1 MKRSEFL
8 KNVGIGSVLLATGQ
22 AFSSC
27 MKMGMM
33 DMSGT
38 PALTVSDGIFTNAL
52 QIPETLTSPNA
63 LIAKARQATINAK
76 TYNVFGYRE
85 GLLGPTIRV
94 QDGQQ
99 MNIKLT
105 NGLSE
110 HTNVHWHGLLIPA
123 NMDGHPEQM
132 VLPTETFDYQFL
144 INQQAGTNWYH
155 PHIHGSTG
163 KQVTQ
168 GLAGLFIV
176 ESAAEKALGLPSGTL
191 EIPLVIQD
199 KRLSGSSIQ
208 YNPSMMETMSG
219 FTGDTILVNGTAGA
233 FLNVATCYHRFRI
246 LNGSSARMY
255 NLALSNG
262 KPIII
267 LGADGGF
274 LAKPESVNDILLAP
288 GERLDILIDF
298 SNNAN
303 GTEVFLESK
312 TFSTMG
318 SNSGNQSFKLL
329 KFVVNKQEQETF
341 TLPKTLIPMTATTN
355 ATKTRKFAL
364 TMVMS
369 MNGGMH
375 RINGKVYNANSIE
388 ETVNVDTT
396 EIWEFDNSADT
407 MPHVM
412 HFHGVHFQ
420 VLDRKGGRNA
430 LLPHE
435 KGWKDTVVVA
445 GNEVVRVITNFK
457 IKGKFVLHCH
467 ILEHEDDGMMINFEV
482 K

>member
-1 MKRSEFL
+1 
-8 KNVGIGSVLLATGQ
+8 
-22 AFSSC
+22 
-27 MKMGMM
+27 
-33 DMSGT
+33 
-38 PALTVSDGIFTNAL
+38 
-52 QIPETLTSPNA
+52 
-63 LIAKARQATINAK
+63 
-76 TYNVFGYRE
+76 
-85 GLLGPTIRV
+85 
-94 QDGQQ
+94 
-99 MNIKLT
+99 
-105 NGLSE
+105 
-110 HTNVHWHGLLIPA
+110 
-123 NMDGHPEQM
+123 
-132 VLPTETFDYQFL
+132 
-144 INQQAGTNWYH
+144 
-155 PHIHGSTG
+155 
-163 KQVTQ
+163 
-168 GLAGLFIV
+168 
-176 ESAAEKALGLPSGTL
+176 
-191 EIPLVIQD
+191 
-199 KRLSGSSIQ
+199 
-208 YNPSMMETMSG
+208 
-219 FTGDTILVNGTAGA
+219 
-233 FLNVATCYHRFRI
+233 
-246 LNGSSARMY
+246 MY